1 MAELF
6 DFGKFPVLES
16 ERLRLRELIPSD
28 ADAVLRIRGDYAVTR
43 YNGGLPYTNRQ
54 QALSLIES
62 IADDYA
68 DKKSVR
74 WGITLKPSNMVIGMV
89 GYNYWIRAD
98 YRASIGYDLARAYW
112 GRGIMPEAVRTILD
126 FGFARMALNR
136 IEADASA
143 VNLASIRVLEKVG
156 FKGEGLQSEQYYEES
171 CFHDLALFALL
182 RKDFLRG

>member
-6 DFGKFPVLES
+6 DFGRFPELES
-16 ERLRLRELIPSD
+16 ERLFLRELVPSD

-43 YNGGLPYTNRQ
+43 YNGGLPYSNRQ

-68 DKKSVR
+68 DRKSIR
-74 WGITLKPSNMVIGMV
+74 WGITLKPDDWVIGMV

-112 GRGIMPEAVRTILD
+112 GRGIMPEAVRAMLD

-136 IEADASA
+136 VEADASA
-143 VNLASIRVLEKVG
+143 ANRASIRVLQKLG
-156 FKGEGLQSEQYYEES
+156 FQSEGVQNEQYYEES
-171 CFHDLALFALL
+171 GFHDLALFALL
-182 RKDFLRG
+182 RRDYLRD